1 MDAALAQ
8 RLKQNLQTVVVDAEE
23 LLKATAGQT
32 GERIEKLRTRAEES
46 LVAAR
51 LRLVEASAAAS
62 ETARAVASNADDQVH
77 RHPYAFAGIA
87 AGFGLLVGL
96 LIGRR

>member
-8 RLKQNLQTVVVDAEE
+8 RIKQDLQTVVVDAEE

-32 GERIEKLRTRAEES
+32 GERIDKLRTRAEES
-46 LVAAR
+46 LIAAR
-51 LRLVEASAAAS
+51 LRLVEAGAAAG
-62 ETARAVASNADDQVH
+62 ETARAAARNADDQAH
-77 RHPYAFAGIA
+77 RHPYALAGLA
-87 AGFGLLVGL
+87 AGVGLLVGL